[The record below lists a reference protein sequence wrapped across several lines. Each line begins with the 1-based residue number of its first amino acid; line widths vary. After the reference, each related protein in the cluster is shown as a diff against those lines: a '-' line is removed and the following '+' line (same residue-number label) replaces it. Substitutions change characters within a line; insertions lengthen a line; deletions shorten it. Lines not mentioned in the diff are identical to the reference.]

1 VPTPTRTPPTPTEV
15 VSFYAHWTGFVSVR
29 SFAECDRYN
38 PSDATDRRMRRA
50 MEVVVASLFDDIVMI
65 LC

>member
-1 VPTPTRTPPTPTEV
+1 M